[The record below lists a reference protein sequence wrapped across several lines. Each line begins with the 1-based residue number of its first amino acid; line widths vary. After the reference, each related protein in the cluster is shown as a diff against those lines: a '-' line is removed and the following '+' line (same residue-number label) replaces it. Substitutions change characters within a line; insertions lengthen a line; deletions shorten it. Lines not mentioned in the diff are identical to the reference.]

1 MHRSRLAPII
11 ARMDHAAGP
20 SSRLLHNAWLVVLL
34 VGTFQFWAAAH
45 YTVFDDE
52 AFSCR
57 LYTLPLTEMLAHLR
71 DGSDPDP
78 PLYYI
83 IENFW
88 VHAFGVTPIAL
99 RLPSIIFFLV
109 GCWCTARAAEAWWGS
124 TAGAPALII
133 TALHPAHLFFGFAAR
148 WYALAF
154 CLVAAL
160 HWITASVRRARN
172 ITKQQA
178 LAWGVIAG
186 AAMLT
191 NYFLIAVVALHGSV
205 LVLAIWRTRRWTRTL
220 FAAGVAFIVFIPW
233 SVPFLQTL
241 QTFRDSSPAGSIP
254 ATAARL
260 LMVLLTG
267 NLASPRAWWTWIV
280 AGIFGLALLWCIA
293 MHHRWRHPAVWVPL
307 LLLALGIFTRTLIDK
322 YVMTIS
328 GLCCVALA
336 GLLARVSS
344 RSSPPAPEGQGHP
357 REQSP
362 SPRGAG
368 APGSETPTPD
378 HSSMA
383 GTTAARGLAD
393 IGDFVKQQQNGQTS
407 RRILQVTLIAM
418 WLTCGAHLVTER
430 YWSSLRWRD
439 PMRAVVADVL
449 SIESIGARVAF
460 VASHPSARYY
470 AALQTG
476 QRATS
481 WQQAWRQ
488 QENGGQSPLLL
499 PSAFNE
505 RARTANHFD
514 KVITLQTSGF
524 VELPEWQKLNATLE
538 REYDLIAEETCLADP
553 DAELKDRLDPS
564 IHHARHRI
572 TIRQWRRR

>member
-1 MHRSRLAPII
+1 MHRFRLAPII
-11 ARMDHAAGP
+11 ALMDHAASP
-20 SSRLLHNAWLVVLL
+20 SSRLSRAAWLMLL
-34 VGTFQFWAAAH
+34 LASAFQIWAASH

-83 IENFW
+83 IENLW
-88 VHAFGVTPIAL
+88 MHAIGVTPLAL
-99 RLPSIIFFLV
+99 RLPSILFFV
-109 GCWCTARAAEAWWGS
+109 IGCWCTARAAEAWWGS
-124 TAGAPALII
+124 TAYAPALFI
-133 TALHPAHLFFGFAAR
+133 AVLHPAHLFFGFAAR

-154 CLVAAL
+154 CLVAL
-160 HWITASVRRARN
+160 LNWITAWVWRARN
-172 ITKQQA
+172 FTKWQA

-191 NYFLIAVVALHGSV
+191 NYFLIAVVALHG
-205 LVLAIWRTRRWTRTL
+205 LVLLVATWRARMWPRTL
-220 FAAGVAFIVFIPW
+220 LAACVVCLVFIPW
-233 SVPFLQTL
+233 IAPFLQTL
-241 QTFRDSSPAGSIP
+241 QTFRDSSPAGSIL

-267 NLASPRAWWTWIV
+267 NLASPRAWWTWII
-280 AGIFGLALLWCIA
+280 AGIFGLALLWRIA
-293 MHHRWRHPAVWVPL
+293 THQRWRHLAIWIPL
-307 LLLALGIFTRTLIDK
+307 FMLALGIFTRTLIDK

-336 GLLARVSS
+336 GLLARALS
-344 RSSPPAPEGQGHP
+344 
-357 REQSP
+357 REQPP

-368 APGSETPTPD
+368 APGSETPTRDP
-378 HSSMA
+378 SSTA
-383 GTTAARGLAD
+383 GTTAGRGLAD
-393 IGDFVKQQQNGQTS
+393 NGDFVNLRQDGQTS
-407 RRILQVTLIAM
+407 RRILQATLIAM
-418 WLTCGAHLVTER
+418 WLTCGVHLVTER

-439 PMRAVVADVL
+439 PMRDVVTEVL

-470 AALQTG
+470 AALHTG
-476 QRATS
+476 QSATS
-481 WQQAWRQ
+481 WQQAWQQ
-488 QENGGQSPLLL
+488 QENGDQSPLLL
-499 PSAFNE
+499 PSAFND
-505 RARTANHFD
+505 RARDGNPFE

-538 REYDLIAEETCLADP
+538 REYDLIEERTYLADP

-572 TIRQWRRR
+572 TIRQWHRR